1 MISRKLFFFAMV
13 TLFCMIFIELSQTA
27 PLIKRQ
33 VGKVAFADF
42 EGKVTGRFTWTNIP
56 EEKCRVTGQF
66 NTGLDKPDIGDYKLC
81 IEDDDGK
88 VIQDLTDEFR
98 RKVTINP
105 PGSSPF
111 EVDFPSM
118 TVEDVV
124 GDNLVL
130 KFKEYKIGEAKI
142 KSV

>member
-1 MISRKLFFFAMV
+1 
-13 TLFCMIFIELSQTA
+13 LSQTA

-33 VGKVAFADF
+33 EGAVAYADF
-42 EGKVTGRFTWTNIP
+42 EGEVTGRFTWTNIP

-66 NTGLDKPDIGDYKLC
+66 NTGLNSPDIEDYELF

-88 VIQDLTDEFR
+88 VIQNLTEEFR
-98 RKVTINP
+98 REVTINP
-105 PGSSPF
+105 PDGSAF
-111 EVDFPSM
+111 QVDYPSM
-118 TVEDVV
+118 TAGEIV

-130 KFKEYKIGEAKI
+130 KFKESKIGEAKI

>member
-42 EGKVTGRFTWTNIP
+42 EGF
-56 EEKCRVTGQF
+56 
-66 NTGLDKPDIGDYKLC
+66 
-81 IEDDDGK
+81 
-88 VIQDLTDEFR
+88 TDEFR
-98 RKVTINP
+98 REVTINP